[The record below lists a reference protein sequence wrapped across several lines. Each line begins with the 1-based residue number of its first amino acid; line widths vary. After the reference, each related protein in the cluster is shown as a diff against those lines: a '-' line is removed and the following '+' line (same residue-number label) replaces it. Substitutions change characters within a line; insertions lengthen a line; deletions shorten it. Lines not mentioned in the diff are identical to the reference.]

1 MQPLTQNKSNQFD
14 VVIVG
19 AGGAGL
25 TAAIH
30 AKQNGSSV
38 VVLEKSTSIGGTTG
52 WSVGSFTASQT
63 PHQKKLGIEDHP
75 DWHFEDM
82 NFFNQGKGDFDNLEL
97 RRLFVDHAS
106 ETLEWLMSIGV
117 VFDGPYPESFHRKPR
132 MHNVI
137 PNSGSFVHHLR
148 AECRRLQIPILT
160 RCPVSELIKDNRRV
174 VGVKAFLGSQEHITF
189 MANKGVLLAAG
200 DFAAGLDL
208 KRRFLGSLIAKAA
221 SVNPDASGDGIEL
234 GLRNQGKVLNGGHAS
249 ALKMRFIPAPKNIIQ
264 SIPPYKWL
272 AQSMVWGLKHL
283 PSFLIRP
290 FIMKF
295 ITTVLG
301 PEPTLFKCGAILVDD
316 LGQRVPLDDGN
327 HAKNLIETSN
337 NSGFIIFNAESAKQ
351 LNAWPNFISTAP
363 GVAYAYLKDYESART
378 DICKKAN
385 SIEELATLIGVQSDT
400 LKRAA
405 ADISNSNTFYA
416 MGPVRGFVTITEGGL
431 AINKSFQVLDEND
444 HPIPG
449 LFAAGSNGQGG
460 ILLEG
465 HGHHIGWAFVS
476 GRLAGQSI
484 SSHTH

>member
-1 MQPLTQNKSNQFD
+1 MCFD

-19 AGGAGL
+19 GGGAGL

-30 AKQNGSSV
+30 VKQNGSSV
-38 VVLEKSTSIGGTTG
+38 IVLEKSFSIGGTTG
-52 WSVGSFTASQT
+52 WSVGSFTASGT
-63 PHQKKLGIEDHP
+63 PHQKKLGIEDHA

-82 NFFNQGKGDFDNLEL
+82 DFFNQGKGDFDNLKL

-117 VFDGPYPESFHRKPR
+117 VFDGPYPESFHRQPR

-137 PNSGSFVHHLR
+137 PNSGSFIYHLK
-148 AECRRLQIPILT
+148 AECKRLNIPIWTQCQVTQL
-160 RCPVSELIKDNRRV
+160 LKDQDRV
-174 VGVKAFLGSQEHITF
+174 VGVKACKSQTQEIEV
-189 MANKGVLLAAG
+189 MANKGVLLTAG

-208 KRRFLGSLIAKAA
+208 KLRFLGPLIAKAA

-234 GLRNQGKVLNGGHAS
+234 GLSNKGKVLNGGHAS
-249 ALKMRFIPAPKNIIQ
+249 ALKMRFIPAPKNFIQ
-264 SIPPYKWL
+264 RIPPYKWV
-272 AQSMVWGLKHL
+272 AQSMVWALKHL
-283 PSFLIRP
+283 PNFLIRP
-290 FIMKF
+290 FVMKF

-316 LGQRVPLDDGN
+316 RGNLVDLLDGN
-327 HAKNLIETSN
+327 QAKSLIETPN
-337 NSGFIIFNAESAKQ
+337 NSGYIVFNAESAKQ

-363 GVAYAYLKDYESART
+363 GVAYAYLKDYETART
-378 DICKKAN
+378 DICKKAQ
-385 SIEELATLIGVQSDT
+385 SITELAELIGVSVENFKKAT
-400 LKRAA
+400 ST
-405 ADISNSNTFYA
+405 ISNSKTFYA
-416 MGPVRGFVTITEGGL
+416 MGPVRGYVTITEGGL
-431 AINKSFQVLDEND
+431 AINDEFQALDESD

-476 GRLAGQSI
+476 GRLAGKSI
-484 SSHTH
+484 SSSSQ